1 MCIRDRARF
10 EAFLRRDSLQIDGW
24 VVNKTKVMFRSGSA
38 QKTVPVAPP
47 CPKLPG
53 ERKSPKNPQQEE
65 GASRHPR
72 PQRIATF
79 WEDGIPVIGLV
90 WSVVIAF
97 TAALR
102 KTRQPSSSPPF
113 RNIFKNLVRSA
124 TVENIPPQAA
134 PKLRQ

>member
-1 MCIRDRARF
+1 MSFLDPWLQLIEAMARF

-24 VVNKTKVMFRSGSA
+24 VVSKTKVMSRSGSA

-72 PQRIATF
+72 PQRIANF
-79 WEDGIPVIGLV
+79 CEDGIPGIGLV

-97 TAALR
+97 TAALL
-102 KTRQPSSSPPF
+102 KTRTPSSSPPF
-113 RNIFKNLVRSA
+113 NNFSKI
-124 TVENIPPQAA
+124 
-134 PKLRQ
+134 